1 MRRRRPA
8 RGRPPSAADV
18 RVLLIDDHA
27 LVRKGIEELLQSRGV
42 QVVAAVGSGEE
53 GVRRAREL
61 PADLI
66 LLDVK
71 MPGMNGI
78 ETLKQLR
85 ASGVGVPVVMLT
97 MSREDADLSDALR
110 AGAQGYLLKD
120 IEPEDLVPAL
130 EAALQG
136 NNVVARELV
145 GSLARLV
152 RGGDAAAAAAP
163 PAAPFAELTPR
174 ELEILGCI
182 ADGSSNKMIA
192 RALDISDGTV
202 KLHVKAILRKLGLR
216 SRVEAAV
223 TAVEHGL
230 GTGRRR
236 SGPGG

>member
-1 MRRRRPA
+1 M
-8 RGRPPSAADV
+8 

-71 MPGMNGI
+71 MPGMGGI
-78 ETLKQLR
+78 ETLRALR
-85 ASGVGVPVVMLT
+85 AAGVRAPVVMLT
-97 MSREDADLSDALR
+97 MSREDADLGAALR

-120 IEPEDLVPAL
+120 IEPEELVPAL
-130 EAALQG
+130 EAAVQG
-136 NNVVARELV
+136 NNVVAQELV

-152 RGGDAAAAAAP
+152 GGKGGAEPATPRP
-163 PAAPFAELTPR
+163 PAPFAELTPR
-174 ELEILGCI
+174 EHEILECI
-182 ADGSSNKMIA
+182 ADGMSNKMIA
-192 RALDISDGTV
+192 RALDITDGTV
-202 KLHVKAILRKLGLR
+202 KLHVKAILRKLGMR

-223 TAVEHGL
+223 AAVEQGL
-230 GTGRRR
+230 GRSRKSAVRPAGR
-236 SGPGG
+236 

>member
-1 MRRRRPA
+1 M
-8 RGRPPSAADV
+8 

-85 ASGVGVPVVMLT
+85 ANGIGTPVMMLT
-97 MSREDADLSDALR
+97 MSREDADLSAALR
-110 AGAQGYLLKD
+110 GGAQGYLLKD

-136 NNVVARELV
+136 SNVVARELV
-145 GSLARLV
+145 GALARLV
-152 RGGDAAAAAAP
+152 RSDAGPQNEARP
-163 PAAPFAELTPR
+163 RQAPFAELTPR

-192 RALDISDGTV
+192 RDLQITDGTV

-223 TAVEHGL
+223 SAVEHGL
-230 GTGRRR
+230 GR
-236 SGPGG
+236 SRKKSP

>member
-1 MRRRRPA
+1 M
-8 RGRPPSAADV
+8 

-85 ASGVGVPVVMLT
+85 ASGIGTPVVMLT
-97 MSREDADLSDALR
+97 MSREDADLSAALR
-110 AGAQGYLLKD
+110 GGAQGYLLKD

-130 EAALQG
+130 EATLQG
-136 NNVVARELV
+136 SNVVARELV

-152 RGGDAAAAAAP
+152 RGDAGPQKAALPRA
-163 PAAPFAELTPR
+163 AAPFAELTPR
-174 ELEILGCI
+174 ELEILECI

-192 RALDISDGTV
+192 RELDITDGTV

-223 TAVEHGL
+223 SAVEHGL
-230 GTGRRR
+230 GKSRKK
-236 SGPGG
+236 SP

>member
-1 MRRRRPA
+1 M
-8 RGRPPSAADV
+8 

-85 ASGVGVPVVMLT
+85 ASGIGTPVVMLT
-97 MSREDADLSDALR
+97 MSREDADLSAALR
-110 AGAQGYLLKD
+110 GGAQGYLLKD

-130 EAALQG
+130 EATLQG
-136 NNVVARELV
+136 SNVVARELV

-152 RGGDAAAAAAP
+152 RDDAGPQKEARP
-163 PAAPFAELTPR
+163 RQAPFAELTPR
-174 ELEILGCI
+174 ELEILECI

-192 RALDISDGTV
+192 RELDITDGTV

-223 TAVEHGL
+223 SAVEHGL
-230 GTGRRR
+230 GKNRKK
-236 SGPGG
+236 SP